1 MSGACLPLSPAGM
14 ALLGRWEVMTC
25 LSARGV
31 SPAPSHV
38 LTTAPSPEQSAGSP
52 DTGPFLQTCRRNP

>member
-1 MSGACLPLSPAGM
+1 MPGACLPLSPAGM

-25 LSARGV
+25 LSARGM

-38 LTTAPSPEQSAGSP
+38 LTTAPSPEQSDSSR
-52 DTGPFLQTCRRNP
+52 DTGPFPQTCRCHP